1 MSKIIFLDVDGTL
14 VDYDNT
20 LPESAKL
27 AIQKARANGH
37 LVYACTGRSKAEMP
51 DYILNIGLDGM
62 IGGNGAYVEHD
73 GKVIMHQMLSAKDV
87 REIVDWLHERHLEFY
102 IESNN
107 GLFAIENFR

>member
-37 LVYACTGRSKAEMP
+37 LVYEIGRAH
-51 DYILNIGLDGM
+51 
-62 IGGNGAYVEHD
+62 V
-73 GKVIMHQMLSAKDV
+73 
-87 REIVDWLHERHLEFY
+87 
-102 IESNN
+102 
-107 GLFAIENFR
+107 